1 MRMNKIALNINNNQI
16 LFLIINLT
24 LNFFYI
30 FFICKNNQEPIFTN
44 GIMKLL
50 LANTF
55 SFIFFISLDLKLRN
69 KGINHKSNNIFSKT
83 TSILL
88 AFLIS
93 FLFWGLVPTIIDRS
107 LSVNVIGTLNK
118 ANRSLTLYEINESLL
133 KNYVRGDFQARKRI
147 MEQIHVGTLK
157 RNKDET
163 FQLTFKGKLIAK
175 LNLLIANYF
184 NLDKSSAS
192 PEIIP

>member
-1 MRMNKIALNINNNQI
+1 MRINKIALNVNNSQI

-44 GIMKLL
+44 GITKLF

-55 SFIFFISLDLKLRN
+55 SFIFFISLHLKLIN
-69 KGINHKSNNIFSKT
+69 KGIDHKSNNIFSKT

-147 MEQIHVGTLK
+147 MEQIHVGTIK
-157 RNKDET
+157 RNKNET
-163 FQLTFKGKLIAK
+163 FQLTLKGKLIAK

>member
-1 MRMNKIALNINNNQI
+1 MKIRKIVFYLNNNQI
-16 LFLIINLT
+16 LFLILNLI

-30 FFICKNNQEPIFTN
+30 FIICKNNQEPIFTN
-44 GIMKLL
+44 GITKLF

-55 SFIFFISLDLKLRN
+55 SFIFFISLHLKLIN
-69 KGINHKSNNIFSKT
+69 KGIDHKSNNIFSKT

-147 MEQIHVGTLK
+147 MEQIMLK
-157 RNKDET
+157 
-163 FQLTFKGKLIAK
+163 FFKLCS
-175 LNLLIANYF
+175 
-184 NLDKSSAS
+184 KSSKNS
-192 PEIIP
+192 I